1 MALELSATPE
11 AVLVE
16 GAVGCG
22 KTARLVARVGELL
35 EGGAA
40 PADILAL
47 AATPDAARVLR
58 ERLEAAWGERGRDVE
73 ATCVRDVALGLL
85 ATDAGRAATGRAGRL
100 VTPVELGF
108 IMEDM
113 KTSGLKKRRLR
124 EMLKFFYRS
133 WTELA
138 EGATGETDWL
148 LAGEEAEVHGLLK
161 AVLASTGG
169 ILEPELS
176 AMALRFLLGSPEALA
191 DAQRPHVLVDDY
203 QMLSRASQ
211 HLANLLARD
220 SIAMAAD
227 PTAVVEVFESYPYGE
242 GIGEFTQANPTCDRV
257 ELTESRACAAA
268 SQAASRLREDV
279 SPGAAPLA
287 GASAEPASTSFA
299 ALAADSPEAEMG
311 AVADAVAAA
320 LASGTRPEDVY
331 VLAFHPAW
339 ERSAARALAARG
351 IAVTAPAPSRVAV
364 GDYRDLTRCA
374 AARLLTALG
383 LVADADDA
391 LAWRCWCGF
400 GDYLANS
407 AAFADVRAEAAA
419 EGRSLIAMLEDAAAA
434 APAEGF
440 PGTGIG
446 RVVDAYRAGRAL
458 IARAQ
463 GLEGDELLAALAAEL
478 GLEGDAREQALAV
491 VRALTA
497 PESAPEDGAS
507 TDAATAAIPADAADL
522 IERAR
527 RRMSA
532 PTFEDTE
539 GRVLVGDLAH
549 LAGRSPEVLVLA
561 GFVNGFF
568 PARDYFD
575 ATVTTPD
582 KQKLVRDADTRRL
595 YVAAGKPT
603 RRLAASWFTAIDLV
617 SAERLKLE
625 IERVALRRGERVARV
640 APSIYLASLEPTKA
654 EPS

>member
-22 KTARLVARVGELL
+22 KTAHLVARVGELL

-40 PADILAL
+40 PADILVL
-47 AATPDAARVLR
+47 AATPDAACVLR
-58 ERLEAAWGERGRDVE
+58 ERLGAACGERGRPVE
-73 ATCVRDVALGLL
+73 TTCVREVALELL
-85 ATDAGRAATGRAGRL
+85 ATDAGRAASGRSGRL
-100 VTPVELGF
+100 VAPVELGF

-138 EGATGETDWL
+138 GGADGDESWL
-148 LAGEEAEVHGLLK
+148 LAGEEAEVHALLK
-161 AVLASTGG
+161 SVLASTGG

-191 DAQRPHVLVDDY
+191 GAQRPHVLVDDY
-203 QMLSRASQ
+203 QMHSRASQ
-211 HLANLLARD
+211 YLANLLARD
-220 SIAMAAD
+220 SVTVAAD
-227 PTAVVEVFESYPYGE
+227 PTAVTEVFESYPYGE
-242 GIGEFTQANPTCDRV
+242 GIGEFTQANPSCARV

-268 SQAASRLREDV
+268 REAASRLRDEAC
-279 SPGAAPLA
+279 PGAAPLA
-287 GASAEPASTSFA
+287 GIDTAPAASFA
-299 ALAADSPEAEMG
+299 TLAADGPEAEMG
-311 AVADAVAAA
+311 AIADAAAAA
-320 LASGTRPEDVY
+320 LAAGTDPEEVY

-339 ERSAARALAARG
+339 ERSASRALAARG
-351 IAVTAPAPSRVAV
+351 IAAAAPAQSRVAV
-364 GDYRDLTRCA
+364 GDYRDLERCA
-374 AARLLTALG
+374 PARLLTALA
-383 LVADADDA
+383 LAADARDA
-391 LAWRCWCGF
+391 LTWRCWCGF

-407 AAFADVRAEAAA
+407 AAFVDLCAEAAA
-419 EGRSLIAMLEDAAAA
+419 EGRSLVDMLNDAAAA
-434 APAEGF
+434 VPAEGF

-446 RVVDAYRAGRAL
+446 RVVEAYRAGRAL
-458 IARAQ
+458 IARTE
-463 GLEGDELLAALAAEL
+463 GLEGAELLDALAAEL
-478 GLEGDAREQALAV
+478 GLEGDAGARALAV

-497 PESAPEDGAS
+497 PTAEGETAPTQA
-507 TDAATAAIPADAADL
+507 ADAAAL
-522 IERAR
+522 IGRAR
-527 RRMSA
+527 RRMGA
-532 PTFEDTE
+532 PAYEDTE

-549 LAGRSPEVLVLA
+549 LVGRSPAVLVLA

-582 KQKLVRDADTRRL
+582 KQKLVRETDTRRL
-595 YVAAGKPT
+595 YTAVGKPT
-603 RRLAASWFTAIDLV
+603 RQLAASWFTAIDLV

-640 APSIYLASLEPTKA
+640 APSIYLASLEPA
-654 EPS
+654 APEPS